1 MIDKNFIIA
10 DKTRKISKENR
21 LVYDALNK
29 KVYSFNNQIIENYIN
44 NRNDENTKK
53 IFDVIQKKSLEI
65 IELRKKII
73 FHEDKLNLIRILVT
87 NNCNLKC
94 KYCYALDG
102 NYGQKITYMS
112 KYIADKVCK
121 YIHDNYKFVREINF
135 FGGEPMLNIEVI
147 EYICNKIV
155 HQYHISS
162 RKIPTFSVVTNGTV
176 MSEKIL
182 EVIKKYKINVTVSLD
197 YPDELVN
204 DDNRI
209 YSNGTGTFKIIDKNI
224 NKLIKET
231 DSLFAIEAT
240 YNQKHIENKIS
251 YIDIIKKNYF
261 NYGVKLSIVSP
272 VSNNN
277 LFLEKNK
284 NFFEEQLQLFSSI
297 GIASQNLMTF
307 LKSLFSHSFSE
318 YYCDA
323 LIGQIAISPNG
334 DIYPCQMFI
343 AQNIDSSL
351 KKFCIGN
358 VQNLENNRKSEILK
372 WLKKYNTK
380 NLNSCKNCNIKSS
393 CSDCVFYK
401 YLNKNYSHSCNKK
414 IETYYE
420 KVNTFLNFIS
430 NEENEIRL
438 RENIVSLLKR

>member
-182 EVIKKYKINVTVSLD
+182 EVIKKY
-197 YPDELVN
+197 
-204 DDNRI
+204 
-209 YSNGTGTFKIIDKNI
+209 
-224 NKLIKET
+224 
-231 DSLFAIEAT
+231 
-240 YNQKHIENKIS
+240 
-251 YIDIIKKNYF
+251 
-261 NYGVKLSIVSP
+261 
-272 VSNNN
+272 
-277 LFLEKNK
+277 
-284 NFFEEQLQLFSSI
+284 
-297 GIASQNLMTF
+297 
-307 LKSLFSHSFSE
+307 
-318 YYCDA
+318 
-323 LIGQIAISPNG
+323 
-334 DIYPCQMFI
+334 
-343 AQNIDSSL
+343 
-351 KKFCIGN
+351 
-358 VQNLENNRKSEILK
+358 
-372 WLKKYNTK
+372 
-380 NLNSCKNCNIKSS
+380 
-393 CSDCVFYK
+393 
-401 YLNKNYSHSCNKK
+401 
-414 IETYYE
+414 
-420 KVNTFLNFIS
+420 
-430 NEENEIRL
+430 
-438 RENIVSLLKR
+438 